1 MTTSIFSIGS
11 TALMA
16 AQDALSTTANNIS
29 NASTPGYSREQT
41 VQVTNPALKTGS
53 GYFGQ
58 GVNVASV
65 QRDYNAFLNNQVSD
79 AQSAASESDLY
90 ASQASQIDNLLANPS
105 AGLSTSLQSFFSSV
119 NNLANNPSD
128 VPTRQAMLSSS
139 QSLISQF
146 QSVQSSLDQIQQG
159 TQSQIASSVNS
170 INSDATQIANL
181 NQAITTAESG
191 GGGQPANDLRD
202 QRDQLVSQLSQQVQ
216 TSVLQQSDGTYNVYI
231 GSGQALVLG
240 NQAATLTASPSPS
253 DNSQLQISSKLD
265 GVTSSIGGGTNNL
278 GGQLGALCSF
288 NSNMLG
294 PAQNSLGRIA
304 LGLAGTF
311 NAQNALGQDLNGAP
325 GGNYFNIAQPTPI
338 ANSANTGNAKL
349 ALSYTD
355 FSALTTSDYTLGF
368 DGTNY
373 TLTRLSD
380 GNVTSSPSLPIN
392 VDGLNI
398 SLTSGSM
405 AAGDS
410 FLLQPTKNG
419 ADAVTLAIT
428 DPAKIAA
435 AAPIQANES
444 ANNTGTGSLSNG
456 AVDSSYLAS
465 PLASSVTLSFNSGT
479 GSLSGFPATAPITV
493 TQNGAS
499 TTYPA
504 GSAIPFADGATMSF
518 SGMSFNLSGT
528 PANGDQF
535 VISPNT
541 NGSGDNRNALLLAGL
556 QAQKTLSGGTESY
569 TDAYGQMVS
578 QVGSQTS
585 QAQLNSQTQD
595 TMLQQAQAAQQ
606 SVSGVNLD
614 EEASN
619 LLQYQQA
626 YQAAGKVI
634 QIASQLFDTILQLNA

>member
-41 VQVTNPALKTGS
+41 VQVTSPALKTGS

-119 NNLANNPSD
+119 NSLANNPSD

-159 TQSQIASSVNS
+159 TQSQITSSVDS
-170 INSDATQIANL
+170 INSDAAQIAKL

-191 GGGQPANDLRD
+191 AGGQPANDLRD

-253 DNSQLQISSKLD
+253 DNSQLQISSQLD

-288 NSNMLG
+288 SSTMLG

-311 NAQNALGQDLNGAP
+311 NAQNALGQDLKGAP

-338 ANSANTGNAKL
+338 ANSANTGNADL
-349 ALSYTD
+349 AVSYTD

-380 GNVTSSPSLPIN
+380 GNVTRSPGLPMN

-410 FLLQPTKNG
+410 FVLQPTRNG

-435 AAPIQANES
+435 AAPIQANGS
-444 ANNTGTGSLSNG
+444 ANNLGTGSLSNG

-479 GSLSGFPATAPITV
+479 GTLSGFPATAPITV

-504 GSAIPFADGATMSF
+504 GSAIPFADGATLSF
-518 SGMSFNLSGT
+518 SGMSFSLSGT